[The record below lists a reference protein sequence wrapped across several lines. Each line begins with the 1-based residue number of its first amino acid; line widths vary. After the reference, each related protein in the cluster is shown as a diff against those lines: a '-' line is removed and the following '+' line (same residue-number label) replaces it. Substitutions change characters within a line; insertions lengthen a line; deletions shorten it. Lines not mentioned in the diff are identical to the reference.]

1 MQNAALFVCIVGG
14 VMAIHMQP
22 PTTTRLGSRPI
33 MPPQMSASFY
43 SDLKSV
49 TRTPAAGGPMTYG
62 PSTQWSSN
70 QNNRFSGL
78 QRSARGRLRPLG
90 IAHGRQQGGVDLFS
104 PAMMRMLLP
113 MIMANE
119 GEGFNILILAQ
130 MMDHRRTSPYMKIH
144 ILSGKMGK

>member
-1 MQNAALFVCIVGG
+1 
-14 VMAIHMQP
+14 MAIHMQP
-22 PTTTRLGSRPI
+22 PTTTRSGSRPM

-62 PSTQWSSN
+62 PTTQWSSN
-70 QNNRFSGL
+70 QNNRFS
-78 QRSARGRLRPLG
+78 ARGRLRPLG
-90 IAHGRQQGGVDLFS
+90 IAPGRQQGGVDLFS

-119 GEGFNILILAQ
+119 GEGFNILFLAQ
-130 MMDHRRTSPYMKIH
+130 MIDQRRTSPYMKIH
-144 ILSGKMGK
+144 ILSGKMGR